1 MGGLNILVVDDSSVM
16 RRMIIRSLD
25 SSGLSISE
33 VHQAANGQEALDL
46 LGQKPFDLAFVDV
59 NMPGMN
65 GEELVEKVRATPA
78 ISKLLV
84 IVVSTEGSET
94 RIARL
99 RKHGACFVHKPFN
112 PESIKGLVAGMLG
125 GTHVV

>member
-1 MGGLNILVVDDSSVM
+1 MSGLNILVVDDSSVM
-16 RRMIIRSLD
+16 RRLIIRSLD
-25 SSGLSISE
+25 LSGLSIGE

-46 LGQKPFDLAFVDV
+46 LGQKPVDLAFVDV

-65 GEELVEKVRATPA
+65 GEELNEKVRGTPA
-78 ISKLLV
+78 ISKLPV

-99 RKHGACFVHKPFN
+99 RNHGARFVHKPFS
-112 PESIKGLVAGMLG
+112 PASIKGLVAGMLG
-125 GTHVV
+125 GAHVV